1 MAVPVVMAGA
11 FLGTS
16 SMAFAENC
24 LIPGVEQTVR
34 NISVKGVVLDP
45 AGEPIIGASVL
56 LKGVN
61 GVGTITDVDGNFI
74 LSVPVDGVL
83 QVSYIGYKTTEV
95 KVNGQSSLKVTLME
109 DTEMLDEVVVVGY
122 GIQKKASVTGSVA
135 AINSQKL
142 MEVKAPSVTN
152 MLAGRLPGLRAVQRS
167 GSPGDDAA
175 SVDIR
180 GYGSMLVI
188 VDGVERDYTQ
198 LDPNDIESISILK
211 DAAAAFM
218 VLRGLTA
225 YCW

>member
-135 AINSQKL
+135 AINSQ
-142 MEVKAPSVTN
+142 N
-152 MLAGRLPGLRAVQRS
+152 
-167 GSPGDDAA
+167 
-175 SVDIR
+175 
-180 GYGSMLVI
+180 
-188 VDGVERDYTQ
+188 
-198 LDPNDIESISILK
+198 
-211 DAAAAFM
+211 
-218 VLRGLTA
+218 
-225 YCW
+225 

>member
-1 MAVPVVMAGA
+1 MKHGA

-83 QVSYIGYKTTEV
+83 
-95 KVNGQSSLKVTLME
+95 
-109 DTEMLDEVVVVGY
+109 
-122 GIQKKASVTGSVA
+122 
-135 AINSQKL
+135 
-142 MEVKAPSVTN
+142 
-152 MLAGRLPGLRAVQRS
+152 
-167 GSPGDDAA
+167 
-175 SVDIR
+175 
-180 GYGSMLVI
+180 
-188 VDGVERDYTQ
+188 
-198 LDPNDIESISILK
+198 
-211 DAAAAFM
+211 
-218 VLRGLTA
+218 
-225 YCW
+225 